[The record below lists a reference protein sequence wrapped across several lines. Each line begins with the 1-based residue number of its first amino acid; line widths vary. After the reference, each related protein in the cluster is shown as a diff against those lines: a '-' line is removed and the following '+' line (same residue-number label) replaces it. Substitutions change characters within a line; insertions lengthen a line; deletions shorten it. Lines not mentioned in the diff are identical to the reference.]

1 MRQSIFETAWYQ
13 TIEQRICDV
22 LNAEKGYLS
31 GSTARSTRAVGDAIR
46 DILGHRFRSL
56 IGDDVCKNYSKDF
69 ARRAMADLDAAH
81 VRYSHRRIL
90 STGTGQDRQ
99 ED

>member
-31 GSTARSTRAVGDAIR
+31 GST
-46 DILGHRFRSL
+46 
-56 IGDDVCKNYSKDF
+56 DDVCKNYSKDF